1 MTFILIN
8 GALSEELSGGCYS
21 VKTKPRKDTKDKRQE
36 LARPLGHPDY
46 GAQVGPATK
55 IQTEKAGHGSI
66 APPKTLLLDSSID
79 NIAPDG

>member
-1 MTFILIN
+1 M
-8 GALSEELSGGCYS
+8 SEELSGGCYS
-21 VKTKPRKDTKDKRQE
+21 VKTKPRKDTEYERQE
-36 LARPLGHPDY
+36 TGASPLGHPDY

-66 APPKTLLLDSSID
+66 APPKTLLLDSSIG